1 MPGIAELALGAAPIA
16 GGALLGAAAGSFKG
30 PDVRAMIAK
39 DMDLLERIPD
49 DQPELKARLKASIT
63 ERISDLVEGTER
75 SRALR
80 EAAVS
85 YSGNWRDIVVFIC
98 AVLFTIVWWNVSHS
112 RSNWLVMFIAMII
125 LSVVAAIYAGR
136 GIARAIEQLHAQKR
150 RRRNLSSGRCPTAR
164 GCARGRRRR
173 RTPTPRCR
181 RSGPGRGSCSPWRC
195 VADRSRCGSRRRR
208 ARTR

>member
-49 DQPELKARLKASIT
+49 DQPELKARLKASIDDRIDDLIAAT
-63 ERISDLVEGTER
+63 EK

-85 YSGNWRDIVVFIC
+85 YGGNWRDIVVFIC
-98 AVLFTIVWWNVSHS
+98 AILFTIVWWNVSHS
-112 RSNWLVMFIAMII
+112 RTNWMVMFIAMII

-136 GIARAIEQLHAQKR
+136 GIARAIANFMHRNDDDEAPPKAQ
-150 RRRNLSSGRCPTAR
+150 
-164 GCARGRRRR
+164 
-173 RTPTPRCR
+173 
-181 RSGPGRGSCSPWRC
+181 
-195 VADRSRCGSRRRR
+195 
-208 ARTR
+208 

>member
-49 DQPELKARLKASIT
+49 DQPELKARLKASIDDRIDDLIAAT
-63 ERISDLVEGTER
+63 EK

-80 EAAVS
+80 AAAVS
-85 YSGNWRDIVVFIC
+85 YGGNWRDIVVFIC
-98 AVLFTIVWWNVSHS
+98 AILFTIVWWNVSHS
-112 RSNWLVMFIAMII
+112 RTNWLIMFIAMII

-136 GIARAIEQLHAQKR
+136 GIARAIANFMHRNDDDEAPPKAQ
-150 RRRNLSSGRCPTAR
+150 
-164 GCARGRRRR
+164 
-173 RTPTPRCR
+173 
-181 RSGPGRGSCSPWRC
+181 
-195 VADRSRCGSRRRR
+195 
-208 ARTR
+208 